1 MYHRWFSLV
10 VPGQTRLTKVMLEQT
25 IALCIAET
33 DTAAQ
38 AAARAVVVSYVDLP
52 AIVTV
57 AEALE
62 QGSLYDMR

>member
-1 MYHRWFSLV
+1 
-10 VPGQTRLTKVMLEQT
+10 MLEQT
-25 IALCIAET
+25 IAICIAET
-33 DTAAQ
+33 ETAAQ

-62 QGSLYDMR
+62 QGSVYDMR

>member
-1 MYHRWFSLV
+1 MF
-10 VPGQTRLTKVMLEQT
+10 EQT

-33 DTAAQ
+33 ETAAQ
-38 AAARAVVVSYVDLP
+38 TAARAVVVSYVDLP
-52 AIVTV
+52 AVVTV